1 MLLVMTKR
9 NAARRLDYAASANR
23 LAEYFKTDE
32 YAADAAKEAEVYRK
46 KYSEDISK
54 TPMHISGDFS
64 RKTFATHVQFTL
76 AHMAVAI
83 SSRFVL
89 AMLGRSKGGRDACIY
104 MMEGYCLATMWQRI
118 RTGTPINAAETA
130 AINFCHSKGR
140 SVGLT
145 PDDTLEASKLAT
157 FWYSMLT
164 SAASRDNA
172 EAMAFM
178 NGPTPKIA
186 GGR

>member
-1 MLLVMTKR
+1 MLLVMTTKKKAKR
-9 NAARRLDYAASANR
+9 MDYSASANR
-23 LAEYFKTDE
+23 LAEYFKTDSH
-32 YAADAAKEAEVYRK
+32 AADAAREAEEYRK
-46 KYSEDISK
+46 KYSEAISK

-64 RKTFATHVQFTL
+64 RKSFATHVQFTL

-89 AMLGRSKGGRDACIY
+89 AMLGRSRGGREACIY

-118 RTGTPINAAETA
+118 RTGSPINAAETS
-130 AINFCHSKGR
+130 AIGFCHSFGR

-157 FWYSMLT
+157 FWYQMLT
-164 SAASRDNA
+164 SAASRDNV
-172 EAMAFM
+172 EAKAYMS
-178 NGPTPKIA
+178 GPTPKIS
-186 GGR
+186 GG